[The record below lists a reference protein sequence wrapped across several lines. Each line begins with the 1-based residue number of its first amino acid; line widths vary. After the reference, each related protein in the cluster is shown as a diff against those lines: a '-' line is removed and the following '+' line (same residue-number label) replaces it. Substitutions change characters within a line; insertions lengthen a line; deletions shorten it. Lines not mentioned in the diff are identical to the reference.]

1 MSVRVRFAPS
11 PTGML
16 HIGGLRT
23 ALFNYLFAKH
33 HKGTFVLRIED
44 TDQTRYVADAEK
56 DIISA
61 LRWSGLDYDEGP
73 GKEGAFGPY
82 RQSERKATGMY
93 KTYADQLIES
103 GYAYYAFD
111 TTESIEEMKER
122 LRSSGNPSPKY
133 DAITRMSMKNS
144 LTLPKDEVEQRLA
157 SGEPYVIR
165 LKVPRR
171 ETIKFEDEIRG
182 VVSFESQ
189 GLDDQVLLKS
199 DGMPTYHLANVVDDH
214 LMEITHVIRGEE
226 WLSSAPKHILLYQY
240 LGWEAPKMAHLPLIM
255 SPNGGKL
262 SKRKAETEGIPI
274 NSNDYDA
281 LNYEPQALINFLA
294 FLGWSPGTDKEVF
307 SMDELI
313 EAFTLARVSKS
324 GSVFNPKKLLWYNE
338 QYLRNQ
344 PNAATL
350 ARIRKLDTAGIY
362 ENASDAFMLTAIEM
376 MHERASIVTDY
387 LEAGVYFVQ
396 DPTEVDEKSLK
407 KAWNENTA
415 AFLNEYLLNIEKLAE
430 NEWKAAPI
438 KQALLA
444 VVEANNVGMGKVMM
458 PVRLAMTGVGFGPDL
473 FQLQELLGKESVI
486 RRLKNMATL
495 VGKA

>member
-1 MSVRVRFAPS
+1 
-11 PTGML
+11 
-16 HIGGLRT
+16 
-23 ALFNYLFAKH
+23 
-33 HKGTFVLRIED
+33 
-44 TDQTRYVADAEK
+44 
-56 DIISA
+56 
-61 LRWSGLDYDEGP
+61 
-73 GKEGAFGPY
+73 
-82 RQSERKATGMY
+82 
-93 KTYADQLIES
+93 
-103 GYAYYAFD
+103 
-111 TTESIEEMKER
+111 
-122 LRSSGNPSPKY
+122 
-133 DAITRMSMKNS
+133 
-144 LTLPKDEVEQRLA
+144 
-157 SGEPYVIR
+157 
-165 LKVPRR
+165 
-171 ETIKFEDEIRG
+171 
-182 VVSFESQ
+182 
-189 GLDDQVLLKS
+189 
-199 DGMPTYHLANVVDDH
+199 
-214 LMEITHVIRGEE
+214 
-226 WLSSAPKHILLYQY
+226 
-240 LGWEAPKMAHLPLIM
+240 
-255 SPNGGKL
+255 
-262 SKRKAETEGIPI
+262 
-274 NSNDYDA
+274 

-362 ENASDAFMLTAIEM
+362 EKASDAFMLTAIEM

-407 KAWNENTA
+407 KAWNENTT

-430 NEWKAAPI
+430 NEWKAALI

>member
-33 HKGTFVLRIED
+33 HNGTFVLRIED
-44 TDQTRYVADAEK
+44 TDQTRYVADAEN

-73 GKEGAFGPY
+73 GKEGEFGPY

-93 KTYADQLIES
+93 KQYADQLVEA
-103 GYAYYAFD
+103 GNAYYAFD
-111 TTESIEEMKER
+111 TPESIEEMKER

-144 LTLPKDEVEQRLA
+144 LTLPKDEVAQRLA
-157 SGEPYVIR
+157 SGEAYVIR

-182 VVSFESQ
+182 NVSFESQ

-214 LMEITHVIRGEE
+214 LMQITHVIRGEE

-274 NSNDYDA
+274 NSNDYDE
-281 LNYEPQALINFLA
+281 LNYEPQALVNFLA
-294 FLGWSPGTDKEVF
+294 FLGWSPGTDQELF
-307 SMDELI
+307 SMQELI
-313 EAFTLARVSKS
+313 DAFTLARVSKS

-344 PNAATL
+344 PNTETL
-350 ARIRKLDTAGIY
+350 SRIRKLDTEGVYSKATD
-362 ENASDAFMLTAIEM
+362 EFMLTAIEM

-387 LEAGVYFVQ
+387 LTNGIYFVQ
-396 DPTEVDEKSLK
+396 DPTEIDEKSLK
-407 KAWNENTA
+407 KAWKQDTPA
-415 AFLNEYLLNIEKLAE
+415 LLDAYIANVEKLAGG
-430 NEWKAAPI
+430 EWNATTLKAA
-438 KQALLA
+438 LVA
-444 VVEANNVGMGKVMM
+444 VVEENGVGMGKVMM
-458 PVRLAMTGVGFGPDL
+458 PVRLALTGVGFGPDL
-473 FQLQELLGKESVI
+473 FQLQELLGSESVI
-486 RRLKNMATL
+486 RRLKNMANL
-495 VGKA
+495 VGEA

>member
-33 HKGTFVLRIED
+33 NKGTFVLRIED
-44 TDQTRYVADAEK
+44 TDQTRYVADAEN

-73 GKEGAFGPY
+73 GKEGEFGPY

-93 KTYADQLIES
+93 TQYANQLVES
-103 GYAYYAFD
+103 GNAYYAFD
-111 TTESIEEMKER
+111 TPEAIEEMKER

-144 LTLPKDEVEQRLA
+144 LTLPKDDVEQRLA
-157 SGEPYVIR
+157 SGEAYVIR

-171 ETIKFEDEIRG
+171 ETINFEDEIRG
-182 VVSFESQ
+182 NVSFESQ

-214 LMEITHVIRGEE
+214 LMKITHVIRGEE
-226 WLSSAPKHILLYQY
+226 WLSSAPKHVLLYEY
-240 LGWEAPKMAHLPLIM
+240 LGWEAPKFAHLPLIM

-262 SKRKAETEGIPI
+262 SKRKAENEGIPI

-281 LNYEPQALINFLA
+281 LNYEPQAVINFLA
-294 FLGWSPGTDKEVF
+294 FLGWSPGTDEEVF
-307 SMDELI
+307 SMQELAD
-313 EAFTLARVSKS
+313 AFTLDRVSKS
-324 GSVFNPKKLLWYNE
+324 GSIFNPKKLLWYNE
-338 QYLRNQ
+338 QYLRNL
-344 PNAATL
+344 PVAETL
-350 ARIRKLDTAGIY
+350 ARIRKLDTDAIY
-362 ENASDAFMLTAIEM
+362 ADASDAFMGTAIEM

-387 LEAGVYFVQ
+387 LTNGVYFVQ
-396 DPTEVDEKSLK
+396 DPTEVDQKSVK
-407 KAWNENTA
+407 KAWKEDTPII
-415 AFLNEYLLNIEKLAE
+415 LDEYMANIEKLAE
-430 NEWKAAPI
+430 NDWKAAPL
-438 KQALLA
+438 KEALVA
-444 VVEANNVGMGKVMM
+444 TVEAKGVGMGKVMM
-458 PVRLAMTGVGFGPDL
+458 PVRLALTGVGFGPDI
-473 FQLQELLGKESVI
+473 FQFQELLGRESVI
-486 RRLKNMATL
+486 RRLKNMANL